1 MKKLLVIFAL
11 LLLFT
16 LPASAAQGFYIYDE
30 ADLLTDDE
38 EAELSDMAEKISLSY
53 ECSIHI
59 ATVDTYYTYSDAH
72 GLSAYAEEFYNHN
85 LLGYGT
91 ERNGILLILSMEERE
106 YDLCAFGADAHA
118 AFTDYGKE
126 LLSEEFLDDFAY
138 DDWYWGFYD
147 YIAGCEY
154 LLSEAEY
161 SVPVDTVGASQQDLG
176 SQLLIVVGPALL
188 IALIVCLIF
197 RAQMKTAR
205 RRKNAAEYVSDYG
218 ANIYIRQDIF
228 THRTT
233 QQRVI
238 ENSSSSSGGTSV
250 NRGGFSHRGGKF

>member
-1 MKKLLVIFAL
+1 
-11 LLLFT
+11 
-16 LPASAAQGFYIYDE
+16 
-30 ADLLTDDE
+30 
-38 EAELSDMAEKISLSY
+38 
-53 ECSIHI
+53 
-59 ATVDTYYTYSDAH
+59 
-72 GLSAYAEEFYNHN
+72 YAEEFYNHN

-126 LLSEEFLDDFAY
+126 VLSEEFLDDFAY

-154 LLSEAEY
+154 LLSEAAY
-161 SVPVDTVGASQQDLG
+161 STPVDTVGAAEQDMG
-176 SQLLIVVGPALL
+176 SRLLIVFVPALL

-197 RAQMKTAR
+197 LSQMKTAR

-218 ANIYIRQDIF
+218 TNIYIRQDIF

-233 QQRVI
+233 QKRVI
-238 ENSSSSSGGTSV
+238 EKSSGGGGTSV

>member
-30 ADLLTDDE
+30 ADLLTDAE
-38 EAELSDMAEKISLSY
+38 EAELSELAEKISLSY
-53 ECSIHI
+53 ECSIHF
-59 ATVDTYYTYSDAH
+59 AAVEDYSAVSDA
-72 GLSAYAEEFYNHN
+72 GSITEFAEEFYHSQ

-91 ERNGILLILSMEERE
+91 ERNGILLILSMEERD
-106 YDLCAFGADAHA
+106 YDLCAYGASAHA
-118 AFTDYGKE
+118 SFTDYGKE
-126 LLSEEFLDDFAY
+126 VLSEEFLDDFGY
-138 DDWYWGFYD
+138 DDWYSGAYD
-147 YIAGCEY
+147 YITGCDY

-161 SVPVDTVGASQQDLG
+161 GTPVDTIGAIEQNTG
-176 SQLLIVVGPALL
+176 TKLLIVFAPALI

-197 RAQMKTAR
+197 LAQMKTAR
-205 RRKNAAEYVSDYG
+205 RRINGAEYVSDYG
-218 ANIYIRQDIF
+218 TNLYIRQDIF

-238 ENSSSSSGGTSV
+238 ESNSGGTKTNS
-250 NRGGFSHRGGKF
+250 GGFSHRSGKF